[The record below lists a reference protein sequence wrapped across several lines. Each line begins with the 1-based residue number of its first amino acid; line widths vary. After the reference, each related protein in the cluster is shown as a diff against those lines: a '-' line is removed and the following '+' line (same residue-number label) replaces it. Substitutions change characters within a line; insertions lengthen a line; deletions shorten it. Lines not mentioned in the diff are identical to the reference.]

1 MEGTIGIEHTFSEK
15 IQDAWSEY
23 DKVVAKIHLQRYG
36 KIVLD
41 NYELPIDN
49 EFALEE
55 IEGTL
60 NTK

>member
-1 MEGTIGIEHTFSEK
+1 MDGTIGFEHTFSEK

-41 NYELPIDN
+41 NFGLPIDN
-49 EFALEE
+49 EFVLEE
-55 IEGTL
+55 IERNL